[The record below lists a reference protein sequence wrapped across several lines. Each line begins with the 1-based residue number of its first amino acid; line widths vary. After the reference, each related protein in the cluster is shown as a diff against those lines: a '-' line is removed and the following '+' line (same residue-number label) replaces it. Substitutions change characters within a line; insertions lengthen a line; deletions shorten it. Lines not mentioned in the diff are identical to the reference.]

1 MEIKILG
8 FKARVEVIVI
18 SAIIGCL
25 LCCHLLC
32 GCATVEGMQVAGSA
46 IGYNMAKGVHQ
57 DKYEKKAD
65 MLEMNGGGKIGPQVP
80 LPEGQLFMWANNE
93 FSGSKNKPKIVNS
106 EDEDKIEM
114 NDENN
119 ENLKDVDEIEMNEDK
134 IVKCFDENDVLLGEM
149 TLREARMAS

>member
-1 MEIKILG
+1 MYNMEIKILG

-25 LCCHLLC
+25 LCCHLVC

-46 IGYNMAKGVHQ
+46 IGYNMASGVHQ
-57 DKYEKKAD
+57 DKYDKKAD

-93 FSGSKNKPKIVNS
+93 FSGKCCANS
-106 EDEDKIEM
+106 NVSGGNGCACITKEQSCYL
-114 NDENN
+114 N
-119 ENLKDVDEIEMNEDK
+119 
-134 IVKCFDENDVLLGEM
+134 
-149 TLREARMAS
+149 ARGGNRAAGSEF

>member
-25 LCCHLLC
+25 LCCHLVC

-65 MLEMNGGGKIGPQVP
+65 KLQLSGVAELSDHYKYNYDSLDHFYLTAFFLDIEGKVLEGKLVLNTITSVP
-80 LPEGQLFMWANNE
+80 DDK
-93 FSGSKNKPKIVNS
+93 FSFKKI
-106 EDEDKIEM
+106 
-114 NDENN
+114 
-119 ENLKDVDEIEMNEDK
+119 LEIPPGTVS
-134 IVKCFDENDVLLGEM
+134 IAFHDVLQV
-149 TLREARMAS
+149 REALRN

>member
-1 MEIKILG
+1 MYNMEIKILG

-25 LCCHLLC
+25 LCCHLVC

-46 IGYNMAKGVHQ
+46 IGYKMANGVHQ
-57 DKYEKKAD
+57 DKYDKKPD

-93 FSGSKNKPKIVNS
+93 FSGKCCENS
-106 EDEDKIEM
+106 SVSGGNGCACITKEQQCYLNSRGGNRTSDSEY
-114 NDENN
+114 
-119 ENLKDVDEIEMNEDK
+119 
-134 IVKCFDENDVLLGEM
+134 
-149 TLREARMAS
+149 